1 MIKRLRLKRCKM
13 ATKTY
18 VEVLKGASSFLENH
32 GKDPYLAEY
41 MLLERLAWTRTELL
55 MVLRKNMPL
64 EVQQQL
70 ESDLELVVAN
80 HPPQYIIGSCEFYGE
95 RFKVTENTLIPRPET
110 EELVAMCLNENDKQ
124 ANLKVLDVGTGTGAI
139 ALTLKREAK
148 NWQVSASD
156 ISKKALT
163 VAKENAK
170 LQGQEVLF
178 YEGDLL
184 EPVKNQVFDI
194 IISNPPYISR
204 DEFDVMD
211 VSVREYEPSLA
222 LFAENEGLAIYQ
234 KLAAQVG
241 EVMHESSRLYLEIGF
256 QQGQAVVAIF
266 QQVFPD
272 RTIRVHKDLF
282 GQDRMVT
289 IH

>member
-1 MIKRLRLKRCKM
+1 M

-32 GKDPYLAEY
+32 GKEPYLAEY
-41 MLLERLAWTRTELL
+41 MLLERLGWTRTELL
-55 MVLRKNMPL
+55 ISLRKSMPQK
-64 EVQQQL
+64 EQEQL
-70 ESDLELVVAN
+70 EEDLKLVIAN
-80 HPPQYIIGSCEFYGE
+80 HPPQYIIGSCEFYGA

-110 EELVAMCLNENDKQ
+110 EELVAMCLNENNQQ
-124 ANLKVLDVGTGTGAI
+124 ANLKVMDVGTGTGAI

-148 NWQVSASD
+148 NWEVSASD
-156 ISKKALT
+156 ISREALT

-170 LQGQEVLF
+170 LQDQEVLF

-184 EPVKNQVFDI
+184 EPVRGQTFDI
-194 IISNPPYISR
+194 IISNPPYISQ

-234 KLAAQVG
+234 KLASQVG
-241 EVMHESSRLYLEIGF
+241 EVMHQNSRLYLEIGF
-256 QQGQAVVAIF
+256 QQGSAVVAIF
-266 QQVFPD
+266 KEVFPEK
-272 RTIRVHKDLF
+272 TIRVHKDLF
-282 GQDRMVT
+282 GQDRMVSV
-289 IH
+289 H